1 MGLSGLDIALSGLNI
16 AQRQLSVISSNIS
29 NASTPGYSRKILPQ
43 ETIVSGTGGG
53 LGVKAGVIT
62 RNVDLN
68 LTRDFWTQVS
78 QVEALDVKA
87 SYLERI
93 QQFHGAPDDAIN
105 IAAELAQLK
114 DAFSTLADSPED
126 TYLQRLAVDQAVVF
140 ADKVNDLE
148 DLLTQMRNDAQE
160 DMELAV
166 SRVNTKLS
174 QIAELNGDIKFAQAS
189 GRSSATLEDQRDRL
203 LEELSND
210 IEISFFTRGDGVLV
224 VQTAQGE
231 QLADELAVE
240 LHFNGTPIGALNTY
254 PGSVS
259 ALTIGDPDTNP
270 NATDITRAD
279 IGGTLGALIELRD
292 EILPEQQ
299 AQLDELAHQVS
310 RRFEEQGLRLFT
322 DASGQV
328 RSDAAPSPPTPVDYV
343 GLSNE
348 FRVNDAILNDNTLI
362 QTGTVATDNPV
373 QSGSNEVIRRV
384 VEFVFGDVE
393 FQQAIGTVD
402 LSVGNTIQETIGV
415 YSEAKV
421 TSSIDMSQYSN
432 LNALIT
438 AAGGALDTPT
448 DRFTITFDDPDM
460 TMAPIGAVA
469 KTIELDLSVIAASP
483 GDAVTQL
490 TNAINNALT
499 APPAIDPLWDVQ
511 VSFNSNG
518 QLDIQSRGNIII
530 DASGANGMT
539 DVGLAFL
546 GLQSGT
552 FEAEDPYIDIQI
564 GNDNSQRVT
573 IGPLDTVN
581 ELYDK
586 LDYDGG
592 ATDEG
597 VFGLAVDPEL
607 NTGDGILR
615 LRPGDSY
622 TNPTFGGD
630 LKIVGGPFETAG
642 GLGIVEAL
650 FGTAIPVSN
659 SQYSSQDA
667 NGNPVA
673 FRSNNLGPE
682 ANINTGIIS
691 SSSIIDFAQ
700 KMINRQTEESVNVK
714 ERQVDEESFRDLM
727 EERIL
732 NESGVNIEE
741 ELANLVRIQTA
752 FAAAS
757 RVVQAIDEEF
767 RSFLN
772 SI

>member
-254 PGSVS
+254 PGSVN

-421 TSSIDMSQYSN
+421 TSSIDMSQYSD

-460 TMAPIGAVA
+460 TMAPISAVA

-511 VSFNSNG
+511 ISFNSNG

-642 GLGIVEAL
+642 SVGIVEAL
-650 FGTAIPVSN
+650 FGTAVPITN